1 MFDTKKK
8 SSFHMTKDNHSAA
21 AEAYRSLRTN
31 LAFYASEEDC
41 RAVLLASPEK
51 DADAAVFSENLALT
65 MACAERKVLLVD
77 ADLRDGA
84 LTKSLNIADHVG
96 LSDLL
101 RGTCQ
106 IEDAFVPGKVDDLT
120 VLPCGTACTDPAE
133 QFAGKKSAEL
143 LAELRGRFDYI
154 LFTAPNVADYT
165 DAVVLSQR
173 VDGTVLLL
181 AADAT
186 RLDRARKCKE
196 KFESVN
202 ATLLGAV
209 LNNCGAL

>member
-8 SSFHMTKDNHSAA
+8 STFRMTKDNHSAA

-31 LAFYASEEDC
+31 LAFYASEKDC

-51 DADAAVFSENLALT
+51 DADAENLALT
-65 MACAERKVLLVD
+65 MACAERKVLLID

-84 LTKSLNIADHVG
+84 LTKSLNVADHVG

-101 RGTCQ
+101 RGACQ

-133 QFAGKKSAEL
+133 LFAGKKSAEL

-196 KFESVN
+196 KLESVN

-209 LNNCGAL
+209 LNNCDTL